1 MTNNILISSDRFEQ
15 SQSWPSSIVL
25 TSSYAVDSDWWINEM
40 MDLRVDR
47 NASQTLLNCQ
57 INHLIST
64 FSIRWSVFKRSSP
77 RDRNL
82 IDSILRLCQ
91 YSWSPLQ
98 LFSWLPLRGQWRGCR
113 TINDYIV
120 CITWSSIQST
130 YLTSCVWVPKM
141 IYRSCGGKD
150 TNRQT
155 DSNTL

>member
-1 MTNNILISSDRFEQ
+1 MTNNILISSDRFEH

-25 TSSYAVDSDWWINEM
+25 TSSYAVDSDWWINKM

-64 FSIRWSVFKRSSP
+64 IPISRSVFKRSSP

-98 LFSWLPLRGQWRGCR
+98 PFSWLPLRGQWRGCR
-113 TINDYIV
+113 TINDYMVVNSIDLLNIV
-120 CITWSSIQST
+120 RVGAINDLSELRREGHKQ
-130 YLTSCVWVPKM
+130 
-141 IYRSCGGKD
+141 
-150 TNRQT
+150 TNW
-155 DSNTL
+155 L